1 MLRQMWGQ
9 KNSDVAGLAVAGL
22 VYFALARFG
31 MALFALQPS
40 NITLIW
46 LPSGIALV
54 MYLQWG
60 YRSLPVVALA
70 SFTANY
76 PGLHDGAHA
85 PLLHVAINGLADGS
99 VGLISGY
106 LLRRFLPNGLTR
118 TNDLLPFGFWVC
130 IVPTAFTSLILSFN
144 LAQGG
149 YIPWHKAGDFLLTLM
164 LGDSL
169 GILLVYQIY
178 QGWRDEMTLRWHE
191 KYWLAGTSL
200 GVLLLL
206 LLGFTLLPGAIFFIL
221 PLLLILS
228 FNAGLAGIATISSLA
243 MVCIIAATAHNVG
256 PFVAADVM
264 ESNFRLMAFVFSSA
278 LTILGIAL
286 QNRQLSES
294 EHSGRLWKT
303 AAEHVPVAGRMNRRA
318 FLPRL
323 QNEQQRT
330 LRNGSVYTFAMLDL
344 DHFKLINDTY
354 GHHSGDGVLRLFAT
368 IMQESCRSID
378 MVVRMGGEEFGILFP
393 ECDEAAALI
402 ALERIRRRLEDEPL
416 MVEGN
421 AIRITVSVGVAAF
434 SGGQDADVIDR
445 ADKALYRAKDSGR
458 NRIIIAAA

>member
-1 MLRQMWGQ
+1 
-9 KNSDVAGLAVAGL
+9 
-22 VYFALARFG
+22 
-31 MALFALQPS
+31 
-40 NITLIW
+40 
-46 LPSGIALV
+46 
-54 MYLQWG
+54 
-60 YRSLPVVALA
+60 
-70 SFTANY
+70 
-76 PGLHDGAHA
+76 
-85 PLLHVAINGLADGS
+85 
-99 VGLISGY
+99 
-106 LLRRFLPNGLTR
+106 
-118 TNDLLPFGFWVC
+118 
-130 IVPTAFTSLILSFN
+130 
-144 LAQGG
+144 
-149 YIPWHKAGDFLLTLM
+149 
-164 LGDSL
+164 
-169 GILLVYQIY
+169 
-178 QGWRDEMTLRWHE
+178 
-191 KYWLAGTSL
+191 
-200 GVLLLL
+200 
-206 LLGFTLLPGAIFFIL
+206 
-221 PLLLILS
+221 
-228 FNAGLAGIATISSLA
+228 
-243 MVCIIAATAHNVG
+243 
-256 PFVAADVM
+256 
-264 ESNFRLMAFVFSSA
+264 

-294 EHSGRLWKT
+294 ENSGRLWKT
-303 AAEHVPVAGRMNRRA
+303 AAEHDPLTGLMNRRA

-434 SGGQDADVIDR
+434 NGGQDADVIDR